1 MNVNLNLMGPD
12 ELGYWVL
19 TDDNGN
25 SFPFVASH
33 EDHLNAAMLGWD
45 RPVGIDD
52 EEAIMDALDWLL
64 EHTGEDFDAPR
75 IVADYFEE
83 LYAEDE

>member
-1 MNVNLNLMGPD
+1 MIVALMGPD
-12 ELGYWVL
+12 NLGCWFL
-19 TDDNGN
+19 TDDDGN
-25 SFPFVASH
+25 SYPFVTSH

-64 EHTGEDFDAPR
+64 EHTGEDFDAPE
-75 IVADYFEE
+75 IVAQYFDQ
-83 LYAEDE
+83 LYSEQIE